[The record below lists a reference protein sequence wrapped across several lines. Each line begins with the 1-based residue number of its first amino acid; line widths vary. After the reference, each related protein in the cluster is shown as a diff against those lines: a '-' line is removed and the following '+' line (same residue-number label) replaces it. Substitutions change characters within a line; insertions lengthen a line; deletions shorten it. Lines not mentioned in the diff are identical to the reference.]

1 MHVTIRKYEGVDKAR
16 TDELTRKVG
25 ESLLPR
31 LSKADGFRGYYL
43 METENGV
50 MRSIDF
56 FDTMA
61 QAEEWNRL
69 AANWVREEKLDTAL
83 PNPPKVTGGDV
94 IVEKAVEKE
103 LVHA

>member
-1 MHVTIRKYEGVDKAR
+1 MHVTIRKYEGVDKTR

-56 FDTMA
+56 FDTTA

-69 AANWVREEKLDTAL
+69 AANWVHDEKLDTAL

-94 IVEKAVEKE
+94 IVKKAVEKE